1 MRNKITLLLAGMA
14 LSSSAFAQD
23 VIYTKKGRVEKSK
36 IKEVGVKT
44 VTYKRWD
51 NPDGPDFV
59 MPKAEIRSIKFENGS
74 EERFGDDEQLR
85 PVRKRTTENYQ
96 YGKNILSMAPIWM
109 TNTSPIGLA
118 LSYERVFGKEGIWS
132 FILPV
137 AYSFNSQSTYLSSAD
152 NRKST
157 MLWAYPGAKFY
168 IAKRQDGKAAFALGI
183 GFPVGM
189 GRIEEDRMI
198 FDPVTQTSS
207 YTHLQNNISLLGV
220 MMQPSLNIQPTEK
233 IALAIDF
240 GVGFPYTVKQSLGA
254 GNNLGMDIPYTSGT
268 PLVNFGFK
276 IGYRF

>member
-1 MRNKITLLLAGMA
+1 MLLVLAAMT

-23 VIYTKKGRVEKSK
+23 VIYTKKGRIEKSK
-36 IKEVGVKT
+36 IKEIGVKT

-59 MPKAEIRSIKFENGS
+59 MPKAEIRSIRFENGS
-74 EERFGDDEQLR
+74 EERFVEDEQLS
-85 PVRKRTTENYQ
+85 PVRKKTVENLQ
-96 YGKNILSMAPIWM
+96 YGKNILSLAPIWM

-137 AYSFNSQSTYLSSAD
+137 AYSFSSQAAYSSSGD

-157 MLWAYPGAKFY
+157 LLWAYPGAKFY

-183 GFPVGM
+183 GFPIGM
-189 GRIEEDRMI
+189 GSIEEDRMI
-198 FDPVTQTSS
+198 FDPVTQTSA
-207 YTHLQNNISLLGV
+207 YTHLENDISLLGV

-240 GVGFPYTVKQSLGA
+240 GLGFPYTVKQSLSTA
-254 GNNLGMDIPYTSGT
+254 NNLGMNVPYSNGT